1 MAHID
6 TLKAYKQYLEAGYTE
21 DQAVTAVQAL
31 NSSFDTVATKEDIR
45 ALEKDLHKE
54 INRLEKDL
62 HKEIQRS
69 EKDLHKEIKGLETS
83 IDAKFSTIDA
93 KFNIIEKVGGSFCIS
108 MMILL
113 IKIAFW
119 P

>member
-1 MAHID
+1 M
-6 TLKAYKQYLEAGYTE
+6 
-21 DQAVTAVQAL
+21 
-31 NSSFDTVATKEDIR
+31 ATKEDIR
-45 ALEKDLHKE
+45 ALEKDLH
-54 INRLEKDL
+54 R
-62 HKEIQRS
+62 EIQRS
-69 EKDLHKEIKGLETS
+69 EKDLHKELNRLEKS
-83 IDAKFSTIDA
+83 MDA